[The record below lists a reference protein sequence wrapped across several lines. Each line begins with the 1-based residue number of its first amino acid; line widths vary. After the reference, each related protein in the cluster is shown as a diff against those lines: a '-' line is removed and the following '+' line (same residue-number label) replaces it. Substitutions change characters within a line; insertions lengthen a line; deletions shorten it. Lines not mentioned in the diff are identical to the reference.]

1 MDIGSIFLVL
11 ALLVVVAV
19 FVSRPL
25 FENRVTASSP
35 AVNQMEH
42 KHSTLLA
49 ERDRTIN
56 ALYELDF
63 DNALG
68 KIPAEEYHLQ
78 RAKLLEQ
85 GVDILR
91 QIDALQDAGEERES
105 DAQARI
111 EAALASR
118 SASAAIPEA
127 TLPHVHRSP
136 DQRETKNGPN
146 QLTLTMNW
154 KSYSPTAGVQSRV
167 NQPDSVPNAAFLCR
181 NPINSVPNAVSG
193 WLNAAHL
200 SDKKDI
206 IMNASLVIPL

>member
-35 AVNQMEH
+35 ALDQVEH
-42 KHSTLLA
+42 KRSTLLA

-68 KIPAEEYHLQ
+68 KIPSDEYPQQ

-85 GVDILR
+85 GAGILR
-91 QIDALQDAGEERES
+91 QIDALQDAGE
-105 DAQARI
+105 A
-111 EAALASR
+111 
-118 SASAAIPEA
+118 SASPPALGP
-127 TLPHVHRSP
+127 LPARGEIKPKPVDPNDELEILLANRRRSKQGKSAGFCP
-136 DQRETKNGPN
+136 KCGVALQKSDQFCPKCG
-146 QLTLTMNW
+146 
-154 KSYSPTAGVQSRV
+154 AGL
-167 NQPDSVPNAAFLCR
+167 A
-181 NPINSVPNAVSG
+181 
-193 WLNAAHL
+193 
-200 SDKKDI
+200 
-206 IMNASLVIPL
+206 

>member
-35 AVNQMEH
+35 AVDQMEH
-42 KHSTLLA
+42 NRSTLLA

-68 KIPAEEYHLQ
+68 KIPSEEYPQQ

-85 GVDILR
+85 GAGILR
-91 QIDALQDAGEERES
+91 QIDALQDAGEE
-105 DAQARI
+105 
-111 EAALASR
+111 
-118 SASAAIPEA
+118 SASPPASGPRPTRDEIEPKPVDPNDELEILLANRR
-127 TLPHVHRSP
+127 RSKQEKSAGFCP
-136 DQRETKNGPN
+136 KCGVPLQKSDQFCPKCG
-146 QLTLTMNW
+146 
-154 KSYSPTAGVQSRV
+154 AGL
-167 NQPDSVPNAAFLCR
+167 A
-181 NPINSVPNAVSG
+181 
-193 WLNAAHL
+193 
-200 SDKKDI
+200 
-206 IMNASLVIPL
+206 